1 MPAHQP
7 IPTQTMKISD
17 VKQQINRLANDI
29 FRNES
34 RILIEKSGI
43 PIAAIVSTD
52 DLQRL
57 ERQDG
62 ERTERF
68 KVLDDLAAAF
78 ADQSDEEITQET
90 ARAVAKVRAE
100 MRGCR
105 QQAVSAKA

>member
-1 MPAHQP
+1 MPGQQP
-7 IPTQTMKISD
+7 IATRTMKISD
-17 VKQQINRLANDI
+17 VKQQINRLANDV

-43 PIAAIVSTD
+43 PVAAIVSTD
-52 DLQRL
+52 DLRRL

-68 KVLDDLAAAF
+68 KVLDDLATAF
-78 ADQSDEEITQET
+78 ADQSDEEIAQET

-100 MRGCR
+100 MRGYR